1 MWRTYSLVNNAHDEL
16 EVWVELWAD
25 LYVVPRGAK
34 ITFRYAA
41 EGEIDLLESEI
52 ADGRVTLWFNGPD
65 APEVTIDGAMAD
77 PMDQYEWRSRK
88 REQGVS

>member
-1 MWRTYSLVNNAHDEL
+1 MRRTYSLVNNACDDL

-41 EGEIDLLESEI
+41 EGEIDLF
-52 ADGRVTLWFNGPD
+52 GKRNGPRAGD
-65 APEVTIDGAMAD
+65 ALVQRAGRAARNHRRGYGGANG
-77 PMDQYEWRSRK
+77 P
-88 REQGVS
+88 V